1 MHSPSL
7 SERKISVT
15 SMLYWR
21 RRGDYIAPFSATL
34 LFSVTLFVKPA
45 FSVVY
50 DRVSAV
56 ASVSPVP
63 SSLSYGHPKVP
74 KKSNMSNKLGF
85 PSCAATAA
93 SLGRLPDS
101 VPIPSV
107 VQWSSPKICVPH
119 HFFHRFHLYQI
130 LRRSRRVQDR
140 EAQELVSLGS

>member
-1 MHSPSL
+1 MLIALKAGGEGGLYCSFFHNSLVFCYFIRKTRLFCRLRPSL
-7 SERKISVT
+7 SSRIRLT
-15 SMLYWR
+15 SALQ
-21 RRGDYIAPFSATL
+21 SL
-34 LFSVTLFVKPA
+34 LWTS
-45 FSVVY
+45 
-50 DRVSAV
+50 
-56 ASVSPVP
+56 
-63 SSLSYGHPKVP
+63 KVP

-140 EAQELVSLGS
+140 EAQEVVSLGS